1 MEDDPQMFQTTYIGH
16 HTCKDMLKAP
26 QIVTDSLPWGPFL
39 VNSDSVIPSKQDHA
53 LSSLTRTIKQESK
66 EEAPSDLTDN
76 LSSLGTSLW
85 SDLKA
90 FELSDPAIMSP
101 KMGSDNGDMVSTMY
115 SCTETGPLS
124 LGMDFVVE
132 SVDFD
137 GDFNFDDSEF
147 LKADA

>member
-147 LKADA
+147 LMADA